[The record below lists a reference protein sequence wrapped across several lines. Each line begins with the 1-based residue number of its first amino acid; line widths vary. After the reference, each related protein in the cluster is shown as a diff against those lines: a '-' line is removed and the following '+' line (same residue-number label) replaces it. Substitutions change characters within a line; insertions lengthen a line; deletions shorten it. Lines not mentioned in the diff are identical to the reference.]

1 MKWYVSMIDTFMSN
15 WGASEGKEN
24 VLVFE
29 CDTFEEMEIVEE
41 NANNRSDMTKVK
53 THSYYPQ
60 FNENKFFVQDK
71 DKQEYPKWYQKGA
84 F

>member
-15 WGASEGKEN
+15 WGQSEGKEN
-24 VLVFE
+24 VLIFE
-29 CDTFEEMEIVEE
+29 CETFEEMEIVEE

-60 FNENKFFVQDK
+60 FNKSKYFVQDK
-71 DKQEYPKWYQKGA
+71 DKEEYPRWYQKGA

>member
-15 WGASEGKEN
+15 WGQSEGKEN

-29 CDTFEEMEIVEE
+29 CDTLEEMNIVAE
-41 NANNRSDMTKVK
+41 NAMKRSDMAKIK
-53 THSYYPQ
+53 THGYYPQ
-60 FNENKFFVQDK
+60 FNKSKCFVQDK
-71 DKQEYPKWYQKGA
+71 DKEQYPAWYQKGA